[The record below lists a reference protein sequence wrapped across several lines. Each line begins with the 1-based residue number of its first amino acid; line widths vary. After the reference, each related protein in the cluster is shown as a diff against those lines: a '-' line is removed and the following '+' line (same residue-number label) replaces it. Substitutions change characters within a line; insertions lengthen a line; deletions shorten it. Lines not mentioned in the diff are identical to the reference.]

1 MPQERSDMRRVKE
14 VLRLAHELGYSNR
27 QIQESVRMGRTSV
40 GEYLARAREAGV
52 RYADV
57 AGMGEA
63 EVEALLFKRPEPAVL
78 RPSARLGRVRGGA
91 AQARGNV
98 ATGMAGIP

>member
-1 MPQERSDMRRVKE
+1 MRRVKE

-27 QIQESVRMGRTSV
+27 QIEESVRMGRDV
-40 GEYLARAREAGV
+40 GGRIFGAGPEAGV

-78 RPSARLGRVRGGA
+78 RPMPDWERSRRSCASPR
-91 AQARGNV
+91 
-98 ATGMAGIP
+98 